1 MQYTELAYLFYE
13 LRYVYAGILFFISA
27 LGILLG
33 NLSLYQKRSE
43 LYRAIRQRRLV
54 PCVQLGRIR

>member
-13 LRYVYAGILFFISA
+13 LRYVYAGILSFTSA

-43 LYRAIRQRRLV
+43 LYKAIHQRRVV
-54 PCVQLGRIR
+54 PFVQLGRIR